1 MSPHAT
7 MQTFMAGM
15 NYAADLIEDRAAA
28 FGWLL
33 ENVKAAEWP
42 AYLDV
47 PQGVNGR
54 PPQTNCMFRRWKFVD
69 LGEGNGIVFTN
80 FTVPSITRDEFAFT
94 IEMNP
99 EIQK

>member
-1 MSPHAT
+1 MSPHASI
-7 MQTFMAGM
+7 QTFMAGM
-15 NYAADLIEDRAAA
+15 QYPADLIEDRAAA

-42 AYLDV
+42 VHLDV
-47 PQGVNGR
+47 PKSANGR

>member
-1 MSPHAT
+1 MSPHASI
-7 MQTFMAGM
+7 QTFMASM

-47 PQGVNGR
+47 PLGVNGR
-54 PPQTNCMFRRWKFVD
+54 PKHTNCMFRRWRFVD
-69 LGEGNGIVFTN
+69 LGDDGIVFTN

>member
-1 MSPHAT
+1 MSPHASI
-7 MQTFMAGM
+7 QTFMAGM
-15 NYAADLIEDRAAA
+15 LYAADLIEDRAAA

-33 ENVKAAEWP
+33 ENVKANEWP
-42 AYLDV
+42 VHLDV
-47 PQGVNGR
+47 PKSASGR
-54 PPQTNCMFRRWKFVD
+54 QPQTNCMFGRWRFVD
-69 LGEGNGIVFTN
+69 LGDSGIVFTN